1 MDIDHQ
7 MFLRPPR
14 WGKSLF
20 IDMLAC
26 YLDHKLAK
34 KFDVLF
40 GDTEIVTKGYKLK
53 HKNQFHVILFDLS
66 VDAGNCKSDQL
77 MVRLEESIRNSV
89 RQFCSKYDL
98 CFDDSLSALGAFKS
112 AIWQVEDDKMG
123 KVFVLID
130 EYDRFAN
137 KVMFEQPG
145 TYSKVVSGRS
155 GDAFCSPVRS
165 FFECIKGL
173 QNVRSFTVGLSPI
186 ALADASSANFVDD
199 ITDVGAVGDLLG
211 LTEVDVR
218 NALHKIFGLEVAIDP
233 LVDLVKRFYNGYHYR
248 SDSASGLTCPL
259 YHTQLCLYFFRELCR
274 DREFRCKA
282 ISGIIKVEDMTD
294 SNSRV
299 GENVIN
305 LLIRQREM
313 AGIICQLHA
322 GESVF
327 AEKVSTFTL
336 RQMLSEV
343 ASRDLIVSFMRWH
356 GLLTRTRCS
365 AGQGM
370 HKIPNEVVG
379 ACGRL
384 MAFVEQEMCQ
394 MPFNVRS
401 VINAPSG
408 QKVLDMHKAV
418 FETMTT
424 RFDNSISETAIA
436 GFAEVRLR
444 VQGHYE
450 GFRVVCEGSVTG
462 WKRFDLMLV
471 DPASESIL
479 LLKYK
484 RLRPGSDKVQQ
495 DLSLQGRAIQLFKVD
510 SVTEANNQL
519 LQFEIMPSKQKF
531 HNGAKTVQELV
542 RIAWNQVSTY
552 AELLLSKPIYSNYK
566 FTRGV
571 VIHATTS
578 RASRDGEIFTSVIGV
593 WLESEMGEHSRTAL

>member
-1 MDIDHQ
+1 

-26 YLDHKLAK
+26 YLDYKAAE

-40 GDTEIVTKGYKLK
+40 GDTEIVTQGYKLK
-53 HKNQFHVILFDLS
+53 HRNQFHVIHFDLS
-66 VDAGNCKSDQL
+66 VDFRNCDSDQL
-77 MVRLEESIRNSV
+77 MFRLEENIRASV
-89 RQFCSKYDL
+89 QRFCSKYDL
-98 CFDDSLSALGAFKS
+98 CFDDSLSSLGAFKS
-112 AIWQVEDDKMG
+112 AIWQVEDEKMG

-137 KVMFEQPG
+137 KLMFEQPD
-145 TYSKVVSGRS
+145 TYNKVVSGRS
-155 GDAFCSPVRS
+155 GDTFSSPVRS

-211 LTEVDVR
+211 LTEGDIR
-218 NALHKIFGLEVAIDP
+218 DALHKIFGLEVAIDP

-274 DREFRCKA
+274 DPEFRGKA
-282 ISGIIKVEDMTD
+282 ISGIVKVEDMTD
-294 SNSRV
+294 SNTRV

-336 RQMLSEV
+336 RQMLSED
-343 ASRDLIVSFMRWH
+343 ASRDLVVSFMRWH
-356 GLLTRTRCS
+356 GLLTRTRSS

-379 ACGRL
+379 ACGGL
-384 MAFVEQEMCQ
+384 LASVEQAMSQ
-394 MPFNVRS
+394 LQFNVRS
-401 VINAPSG
+401 VIIAPSG
-408 QKVLDMHKAV
+408 QKVLDMHKEV
-418 FETMTT
+418 FATMTA
-424 RFDNSISETAIA
+424 RFDDRISETAMV

-444 VQGHYE
+444 AQGHYE
-450 GFRVVCEGSVTG
+450 DFRVFCEGSVTG

-479 LLKYK
+479 LLEYK
-484 RLRPGSDKVQQ
+484 RLRPGSDQIQQ

-510 SVTEANNQL
+510 NVTEANNQL
-519 LQFEIMPSKQKF
+519 LRFEIMPSKQKF
-531 HNGAKTVQELV
+531 HMGAKTVQEV
-542 RIAWNQVSTY
+542 VQNAWNQVSTY
-552 AELLLSKPIYSNYK
+552 AELLLSKPMYSNYK
-566 FTRGV
+566 CTRGV

-578 RASRDGEIFTSVIGV
+578 RVSRDGEIFTSVVGV
-593 WLESEMGEHSRTAL
+593 WLESEMGAHSRTAL